1 VNRRKP
7 EPVGSEDLK
16 DAVLHMIV
24 ERFDGR
30 SLDWERV
37 EQALSWVNFEVKQ
50 AALFAPRREA

>member
-1 VNRRKP
+1 MARRL
-7 EPVGSEDLK
+7 EPVGVEDLK

-30 SLDWERV
+30 SLDWKRV

-50 AALFAPRREA
+50 ATLFAPKREA